1 MSLYK
6 RKDSPS
12 WWVVFV
18 HSGRRIQQ
26 STGTSDKA
34 KAREYHDKLKASL
47 WDQERLGIKPRH
59 LWQEAV
65 VRFLQEVARGSSAE
79 DQSRLRWLDEYLRD
93 KALSD
98 INRDLLE
105 RIIAAKVKEGAK
117 PATVNR
123 ILQLVRAI
131 VRKAALDWEWLDKVP
146 RFRILKEPKRRVRF
160 LTRNE
165 AERLLAALPAHLV
178 AMARFS
184 LETGLRQ
191 ANVSGLRWSQVDLS
205 RRCAWIH
212 PDQAKARKA
221 IAVPLTAA
229 AVVVIRQQIGKCETH
244 VFSYRGRS
252 IRQVNTKAWRAA
264 LKRVG
269 IADFRWHDLRHT
281 WASWH
286 VQSGTPLHV
295 LQELGGWETAEMVR
309 RYAHLSSE
317 HLAQYVEQFSPL
329 RVVEREV
336 STLQLRSAGPI
347 ADAAAVSA

>member
-6 RKDSPS
+6 RKDSPN

-26 STGTSDKA
+26 STGTADRK

-47 WDQERLGIKPRH
+47 WDQERLGIKPRY

-65 VRFLQEVARGSSAE
+65 IRFVGEVARGSSAE
-79 DQSRLRWLDEYLRD
+79 DQSRLRWLDGFLRD
-93 KALSD
+93 KALND

-105 RIIAAKVKEGAK
+105 RIIAAKVKEGAR

-131 VRKAALDWEWLDKVP
+131 LRKAALDWEWLDRVP
-146 RFRILKEPKRRVRF
+146 RFRLLREPKRRVRF

-165 AERLLAALPAHLV
+165 AERLLSVLPAHLA

-191 ANVSGLRWSQVDLS
+191 ANVSGLQWSQVDLT

-221 IAVPLTAA
+221 IAVPLTSA
-229 AVVVIRQQIGKCETH
+229 AVVLIRQQVGKCPTH
-244 VFSYRGRS
+244 VFSYCGKP
-252 IRQVNTKAWRAA
+252 IRQVNTKAWRKG

-269 IADFRWHDLRHT
+269 IEDFRWHDLRHT

-317 HLAQYVEQFSPL
+317 HLAQYVDRFSPL
-329 RVVEREV
+329 CVVASEV
-336 STLQLRSAGPI
+336 STIQLRSKQEITNAV
-347 ADAAAVSA
+347 AVSA